1 MRKLVS
7 LLIVFCI
14 LFNEVAKIDA
24 WGAEG
29 HMIIAQIAW
38 DRLTNNAQNIADEF
52 LGSDTLPD
60 IAPLPD
66 DYDHTDQ
73 GKWSEPCHFCNLP
86 KDATNFTMEY
96 CPDYCVVKSI
106 QNYTHILSTEQN
118 SPFECDYDLG
128 VEPCALEFLVHFV
141 GDVHQPLH
149 VSYAYDRGGNDVK
162 VSFYGEDTNL
172 HAVWDDKMIQ
182 RWNSDYSSATTEL
195 EDMIENEPAL
205 VQQYLSRMNPITWA
219 DESFAYVLSTVYNFT
234 DSDLGLID
242 ADGLSEDFLPKQDP
256 QLGDA
261 YYNRNLPIVKQRLI
275 AGGVRLA
282 ALLDS
287 IMNGSY

>member
-7 LLIVFCI
+7 LLIVLCI
-14 LFNEVAKIDA
+14 LCNEVAKINA
-24 WGAEG
+24 WGEEG
-29 HMIIAQIAW
+29 HKIIAQIAW

-52 LGSDTLPD
+52 LGSDSLPD
-60 IAPLPD
+60 VAPLPD

-86 KDATNFTMEY
+86 KDATNFTMDY
-96 CPDYCVVKSI
+96 CPGFCVVKSI
-106 QNYTHILSTEQN
+106 QNYTNILTNEQS
-118 SPFECDYDLG
+118 SPFQCDYDLG
-128 VEPCALEFLVHFV
+128 VEPCALEFIVHYV

-172 HAVWDDKMIQ
+172 HAVWDDKIIQ

-219 DESFAYVLSTVYNFT
+219 DESFAYVLSTCYNFT
-234 DSDLGLID
+234 DSDLGLFD

-282 ALLDS
+282 ALLDT